1 MNYAQNQSNYQNPNV
16 FFLRKRKFDSLLH
29 CEDIS
34 ERYDFQEIT
43 SKILNLLQ

>member
-1 MNYAQNQSNYQNPNV
+1 MHRINQIIKIPI